1 MGRPRYAT
9 PQTEA
14 DQNALRD
21 RFCKAYGMTWQKEP
35 DNQRI
40 NTALLK
46 PGAASGIVA
55 FGEFRCRTNSHD
67 TYPTY
72 MLDRHTWGLMKLKF
86 KTEGKPVVLV
96 IGFSDGDYYTKIT
109 PELVKQIVEGVGGRH
124 DRGDV
129 KDVEPVVHIP
139 IDVLKQVGAKVAAP
153 PAQTQGTLWSQP
165 SSKGS

>member
-9 PQTEA
+9 AQTEA

-21 RFCKAYGMTWQKEP
+21 RFCKAYGMTWIKAP

-40 NTALLK
+40 NTTLYK
-46 PGAASGIVA
+46 PKAAEGAVA
-55 FGEFRCRTNSHD
+55 FGEFRCRTNTHD

-72 MLDRHTWGLMKLKF
+72 MLDRHTWGLLKLKC

-96 IGFSDGDYYTKIT
+96 IGFADGDYYIKIT
-109 PELVKQIVEGVGGRH
+109 PELVKAVVEGVGGRH
-124 DRGDV
+124 DRGDA
-129 KDVEPVVHIP
+129 KDIEPVVHIP
-139 IDVLKQVGAKVAAP
+139 IDMFKQVGVKAVAP
-153 PAQTQGTLWSQP
+153 PTQAQGTLWSQP

>member
-1 MGRPRYAT
+1 MARTRYAT

-14 DQNALRD
+14 EQNALRD
-21 RFCKAYGMTWQKEP
+21 RFCKAYEMTWIKAP

-40 NTALLK
+40 NTLLYK
-46 PGAASGIVA
+46 PKVSGDAVA
-55 FGEFRCRTNSHD
+55 YGEFRCRTNSHD

-72 MLDRHTWGLMKLKF
+72 MLDRHTWGLMKLRF

-96 IGFSDGDYYTKIT
+96 VGFSDGDYYIKIT
-109 PELVKQIVEGVGGRH
+109 PELAQQVVNGIGGRH

-139 IDVLKQVGAKVAAP
+139 IDSFKQVGAKAQAP
-153 PAQTQGTLWSQP
+153 PPQTQGTLWSQP